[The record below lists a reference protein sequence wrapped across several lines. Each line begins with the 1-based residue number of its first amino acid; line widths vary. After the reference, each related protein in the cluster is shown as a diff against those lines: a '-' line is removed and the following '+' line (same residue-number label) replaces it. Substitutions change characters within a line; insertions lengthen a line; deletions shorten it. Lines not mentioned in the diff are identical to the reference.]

1 LKPILKWQYDQII
14 KELLL
19 LQEHSADQSCPCE
32 SDGERCVRKHLMSI
46 EALAQET
53 LPMEENQEFKDKLQI
68 LATEAK
74 MNREKEEKSLCG
86 KPEEAPNLVDWTRN
100 WRKQFGAY
108 SLACDLKP
116 ATTQN
121 KIQGKSK
128 KPTSN

>member
-1 LKPILKWQYDQII
+1 MKPILKWQYDQII

-32 SDGERCVRKHLMSI
+32 SDGERCVRKHLLSI

-53 LPMEENQEFKDKLQI
+53 LPMEENKEFKDKLQI
-68 LATEAK
+68 LSLEAK

-108 SLACDLKP
+108 SLACDVKP
-116 ATTQN
+116 ATIPKQN
-121 KIQGKSK
+121 SAQK
-128 KPTSN
+128 K

>member
-53 LPMEENQEFKDKLQI
+53 LPMEENQEFKDRLQI
-68 LATEAK
+68 LSLEAK
-74 MNREKEEKSLCG
+74 TNREKEEKSLCG

-100 WRKQFGAY
+100 WRKQFGPY
-108 SLACDLKP
+108 SLACDVKP
-116 ATTQN
+116 AATLEQ
-121 KIQGKSK
+121 KSDQK
-128 KPTSN
+128 K